1 MSFRSTILLLCI
13 ALVAC
18 GGARAAFAAA
28 QNAADKA
35 DIRGRVTNQTAAG
48 EEARKKGVLGTL
60 LIEGAKEKD
69 TGYDKA
75 YVRVTAKTKV
85 EKLDGKERKP
95 ARFEDLKKGA
105 RVQAVFTGPV
115 AESYP
120 VQATAAAVL
129 ILEEAK

>member
-18 GGARAAFAAA
+18 CGALAAA

-48 EEARKKGVLGTL
+48 EEARKKGVLGTV

-69 TGYDKA
+69 TGFDKA
-75 YVRVTAKTKV
+75 SVRVTDKTKI

-95 ARFEDLKKGA
+95 AKFEDLKKGA

-120 VQATAAAVL
+120 VQATAGAVL